1 MACLR
6 QEFEPRTKINKF
18 NIKKEEFYVFGLWL
32 EIFENENRIYIC
44 VNRKELDKI
53 YQRICHLSKEACLCC
68 GHEDCFI
75 CNRFKF
81 IYKQYMHYIDKPKI
95 ILWKIYLK
103 TDSYGFELKHII

>member
-32 EIFENENRIYIC
+32 EILENENGIYVC

-53 YQRICHLSKEACLCC
+53 YQRICHLS
-68 GHEDCFI
+68 
-75 CNRFKF
+75 N
-81 IYKQYMHYIDKPKI
+81 
-95 ILWKIYLK
+95 
-103 TDSYGFELKHII
+103 

>member
-6 QEFEPRTKINKF
+6 QECEPRTKINKF

-32 EIFENENRIYIC
+32 EILENENGIYIC

-53 YQRICHLSKEACLCC
+53 YQRICHLSKQVCLHCS
-68 GHEDCFI
+68 HEDCFI

-81 IYKQYMHYIDKPKI
+81 IYKQYMHYIDNPKI

-103 TDSYGFELKHII
+103 TN